1 MLHLQRKLQYTIM
14 ATYSITIN
22 ERTQIGRGMLQTMQ
36 SLASIFTVRKIK
48 TPVEA
53 EIPNADTLEA
63 IRQAKAGEGVR
74 YTSIEDFKR
83 AMYEI

>member
-1 MLHLQRKLQYTIM
+1 M

-48 TPVEA
+48 TPVEKA

-63 IRQAKAGEGVR
+63 VRQAKAGEGVR
-74 YTSIEDFKR
+74 YTSMEDFKR

>member
-1 MLHLQRKLQYTIM
+1 M

-48 TPVEA
+48 TPVEKA

-74 YTSIEDFKR
+74 YASMEDFKR